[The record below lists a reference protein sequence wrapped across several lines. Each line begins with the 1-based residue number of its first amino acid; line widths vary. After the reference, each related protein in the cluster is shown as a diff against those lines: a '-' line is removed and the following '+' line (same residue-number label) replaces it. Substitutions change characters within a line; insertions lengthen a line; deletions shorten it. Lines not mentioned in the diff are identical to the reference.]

1 MRSKAVNFRPGG
13 FNIPRKTCLLKGD
26 IDITP
31 LIDCVFL
38 LLIFFMLSSSFVKPA
53 GIIVNLPKT
62 ATAEVLREEKFVIV
76 ITSDNIIRLE
86 EEVVTIDD
94 LKEVLAQRKQK
105 IDSLLIKADEESSLG
120 KIIEV
125 WDMCRELGIEKLN
138 IATLQTRID

>member
-1 MRSKAVNFRPGG
+1 MRSRAGSFKSGG

-53 GIIVNLPKT
+53 GITVNLPKT
-62 ATAEVLREEKFVIV
+62 VTAEILREEKFVIV
-76 ITSDNIIRLE
+76 ITDKNIIRLE
-86 EEVVTIDD
+86 EEVVTVDD
-94 LKEVLAQRKQK
+94 LKEVLIQKKQK
-105 IDSLLIKADEESSLG
+105 IESLLIKADEKASLG

-138 IATLQTRID
+138 IATLQVKID

>member
-1 MRSKAVNFRPGG
+1 
-13 FNIPRKTCLLKGD
+13 
-26 IDITP
+26 
-31 LIDCVFL
+31 
-38 LLIFFMLSSSFVKPA
+38 
-53 GIIVNLPKT
+53 
-62 ATAEVLREEKFVIV
+62 
-76 ITSDNIIRLE
+76 
-86 EEVVTIDD
+86 VVTIDD

>member
-1 MRSKAVNFRPGG
+1 MRSKAGSFRSGG

-53 GIIVNLPKT
+53 GITVNLPKT
-62 ATAEVLREEKFVIV
+62 VTAEVLKEEKFVIV
-76 ITSDNIIRLE
+76 ITNENVIRLE

-94 LKEVLAQRKQK
+94 LKEILVQKKQK
-105 IDSLLIKADEESSLG
+105 IDSLLIKADKESSLG

-138 IATLQTRID
+138 IATLQTKID